1 MELLIN
7 MKCFEHHNKNKS
19 NCEKSTC
26 RYWINCKE
34 SQNCCIIGADTD
46 KKFTLEDVGNI
57 FNVTRMR
64 ICQVEKIAIN
74 KLRDKVYS
82 ILSL

>member
-1 MELLIN
+1 
-7 MKCFEHHNKNKS
+7 MKCFEHHKENS
-19 NCEKSTC
+19 INCEKNTC
-26 RYWINCKE
+26 RYWIKCDN
-34 SQNCCIIGADTD
+34 SQNCCLIGADSD

-74 KLRDKVYS
+74 KLRERVHS
-82 ILSL
+82 IMSL